1 MLKFAK
7 VKFPNSCKLYDY
19 ICELEDI
26 KKADRVYVP
35 TREGAKIV
43 EVCGIFYAD
52 LSEMPLPAYRYKK
65 LWGKVPERIL
75 IEKPKQSCEPQVAK
89 CVQVEKSKQN
99 FKPQAAKRIQTEKP
113 KQSFGPL
120 GKKKKV
126 KKAATAEDSASV
138 SQDDKIEDKPEQNSY
153 TYAGSYDEI
162 IKEQEK
168 KLMVEE
174 IFIMLGINLV
184 TFLLFYKFTRI
195 FR

>member
-75 IEKPKQSCEPQVAK
+75 IEKPKQSCEPQVTK

-99 FKPQAAKRIQTEKP
+99 FKPQAAKRIQAEKP

-126 KKAATAEDSASV
+126 QKAAIAEDSASV

-153 TYAGSYDEI
+153 KYDSSYEEAQ
-162 IKEQEK
+162 KEQEK
-168 KLMVEE
+168 ELMIKE
-174 IFIMLGINLV
+174 IFIMLVINAV
-184 TFLLFYKFTRI
+184 FLFLYRFSGVFK
-195 FR
+195 

>member
-75 IEKPKQSCEPQVAK
+75 IEKPKQSCEPQVTK

-99 FKPQAAKRIQTEKP
+99 FKPQAAKCVQAEKL

-126 KKAATAEDSASV
+126 QKAATAEDSASV
-138 SQDDKIEDKPEQNSY
+138 SQDDKIEDKPEQAVY
-153 TYAGSYDEI
+153 TYDSSYEEAQ
-162 IKEQEK
+162 KEQEK
-168 KLMVEE
+168 ELMIKE
-174 IFIMLGINLV
+174 IFIMLVINAV
-184 TFLLFYKFTRI
+184 FLFLYRFSGVFK
-195 FR
+195 

>member
-75 IEKPKQSCEPQVAK
+75 IEKPKQSCEPQVTK

-99 FKPQAAKRIQTEKP
+99 FKPQAAKRIQAEKP

-126 KKAATAEDSASV
+126 QKAATAEDSASV
-138 SQDDKIEDKPEQNSY
+138 SQDDKIEDKPEQAVY
-153 TYAGSYDEI
+153 TYDSSYEEAQ
-162 IKEQEK
+162 KEQEK
-168 KLMVEE
+168 ELMIKE
-174 IFIMLGINLV
+174 IFIMLVINAV
-184 TFLLFYKFTRI
+184 FLFLYRFSGVFK
-195 FR
+195 

>member
-75 IEKPKQSCEPQVAK
+75 IEKPKQ
-89 CVQVEKSKQN
+89 N
-99 FKPQAAKRIQTEKP
+99 FKPQAAKCVQVERP

-126 KKAATAEDSASV
+126 QKAAIAEDSASV

-153 TYAGSYDEI
+153 KYDSSYEEAQ
-162 IKEQEK
+162 KEQEK
-168 KLMVEE
+168 ELMIKE
-174 IFIMLGINLV
+174 IFIMLVINAV
-184 TFLLFYKFTRI
+184 FLFLYRFSGVFK
-195 FR
+195 

>member
-99 FKPQAAKRIQTEKP
+99 FKPQAAKCVQAEKL

-126 KKAATAEDSASV
+126 QKAATAEDSASV
-138 SQDDKIEDKPEQNSY
+138 SQDDKIEDKPEQAVY
-153 TYAGSYDEI
+153 TYDSSYEEAQ
-162 IKEQEK
+162 KEQEK
-168 KLMVEE
+168 ELMIKE
-174 IFIMLGINLV
+174 IFIMLVINAV
-184 TFLLFYKFTRI
+184 FLFLYRFSGVFK
-195 FR
+195 

>member
-75 IEKPKQSCEPQVAK
+75 IEKPKQRV
-89 CVQVEKSKQN
+89 
-99 FKPQAAKRIQTEKP
+99 KPQAAKCVQAEKP

-126 KKAATAEDSASV
+126 QKAATAEDSASV
-138 SQDDKIEDKPEQNSY
+138 SQDDKKDDKIEDKSEQAVY
-153 TYAGSYDEI
+153 TYDSSYEEAQ
-162 IKEQEK
+162 KEQEK
-168 KLMVEE
+168 ELMIKE
-174 IFIMLGINLV
+174 IFIMLVINV
-184 TFLLFYKFTRI
+184 VFLFLYRFSGVFK
-195 FR
+195 

>member
-75 IEKPKQSCEPQVAK
+75 IEKPKQSCEPQAAK
-89 CVQVEKSKQN
+89 CIQVESPNQN
-99 FKPQAAKRIQTEKP
+99 FKPQAAKCVQVEKP

-126 KKAATAEDSASV
+126 QKAATAEDSASV
-138 SQDDKIEDKPEQNSY
+138 SQDDKIEDKPEQVGY
-153 TYAGSYDEI
+153 TYDSSYEEAQ
-162 IKEQEK
+162 KEQEK
-168 KLMVEE
+168 ELMIKE
-174 IFIMLGINLV
+174 IFIMLVINV
-184 TFLLFYKFTRI
+184 VFLFLYRFSGVFK
-195 FR
+195 